1 MFGIILKINTTVRIS
16 YYYLLNFDFFTMPHL
31 ALCAVLFNNL
41 ALRSLELKLALI
53 EYMDCSHK
61 IWCIP
66 EIPLSDGPFITSPIP
81 DRFSLC
87 AVRGPEESQ
96 VGCPFDIK
104 LGC

>member
-1 MFGIILKINTTVRIS
+1 MI
-16 YYYLLNFDFFTMPHL
+16 FFTIPHL

-53 EYMDCSHK
+53 GIYGFVRIKFGASL
-61 IWCIP
+61 